1 MNLLKINKNNIT
13 SAELDE
19 SKELWVDKDIKE
31 LPYPF
36 TRYFSQPVEFAE
48 DLTVEDLMNHIKKYS
63 DIIDFCFHSYTNG
76 ISVKEYVDLMETE
89 PARKSFVDT
98 IELHWSTSLVNDEY
112 CMFGTLHGIITDE
125 KEMYR
130 VEEAQIN
137 SFKMDLTPINEWKHC
152 RIVIDDNIKASTSTE
167 DGHAKT
173 MRLRNRWTLFELL
186 QYFLFE
192 ITIYGSVEDQKK
204 EIEDFDVAQKK
215 YDGFRINPD
224 FAQTLNKDE
233 LSVFIAEIENQIEY
247 NTELLKEAVDNDDF
261 ETAAKLKK
269 EDVDLKN
276 ELEKMIK
283 RIKEMENE

>member
-36 TRYFSQPVEFAE
+36 TRYFSQPIEFAE

-63 DIIDFCFHSYTNG
+63 DVIDFCFYSYTNG
-76 ISVKEYVDLMETE
+76 ISVKEYIDLMETE

-112 CMFGTLHGIITDE
+112 CMFGSLHGVITDE

-173 MRLRNRWTLFELL
+173 MQLRNRWTLFELL

-215 YDGFRINPD
+215 YDGFRVNPD

-233 LSVFIAEIENQIEY
+233 LVVFIAEIENQIEY

-283 RIKEMENE
+283 RIKELENE